1 MVDYAARSR
10 LDATLEAREILTRE
24 GGGVAC
30 QGPLTCVGF
39 ASMLTLMTMSR
50 TWLARMRRPA
60 AVWGIATL
68 VCEAAVTWMI
78 AVQPPLP
85 NIIRQALVL
94 APRLTLLGFLGA
106 LVRMVTHM
114 DELQKRISLE
124 SVFIAFVGS
133 LALVFVFTGLGEA
146 GVWRPRWEML
156 APAMMAAWT
165 VGYAYSSW
173 KYR

>member
-1 MVDYAARSR
+1 VPRQSKAGR
-10 LDATLEAREILTRE
+10 L
-24 GGGVAC
+24 AC
-30 QGPLTCVGF
+30 QGHLTYGDR
-39 ASMLTLMTMSR
+39 ANILTLMRMLCGWS
-50 TWLARMRRPA
+50 ARMRRPA
-60 AVWGIATL
+60 AAWGIATL

-78 AVQPPLP
+78 AAEPALP
-85 NIIRQALVL
+85 KLLRQALVL

-124 SVFIAFVGS
+124 SAFIAFVAS

-146 GVWRPRWEML
+146 GLWQPRWTL
-156 APAMMAAWT
+156 LTPAMMGVWV

-173 KYR
+173 RYR